1 MLALALFFVNIVLK
15 FFLESFINYTVIRLT
30 AKKSKKLEPAFR
42 LTLLY
47 PKHIIIY
54 LGNSL
59 TGGKYQLHLQHHLS
73 HQK

>member
-1 MLALALFFVNIVLK
+1 MLALALFFVKIVLK

-30 AKKSKKLEPAFR
+30 TKKGKKLEPAFR

-47 PKHIIIY
+47 PKHITIY
-54 LGNSL
+54 FGNSL
-59 TGGKYQLHLQHHLS
+59 IGGKYQLHLQHYLS